1 MNIFLFA
8 KKSFNR
14 FSLFCVLW
22 KGNIFLLSSTSYLFI
37 FFGNCHRTQNV
48 ILMYLGLERVRATD
62 SPFTVSFLY
71 TLSYS
76 SFLLFQHKNLFKIIF
91 SFFILNFSTLLDYRY
106 HRRISLE
113 LHKNTLK
120 LPDFELEKKSEF
132 LKKSF

>member
-1 MNIFLFA
+1 MWIIFLKESINLNSMTNEYLLICQ
-8 KKSFNR
+8 KKFQQVFSFP
-14 FSLFCVLW
+14 VLW
-22 KGNIFLLSSTSYLFI
+22 NENIFLLSSTSYLFI
-37 FFGNCHRTQNV
+37 FFGNYHRTQNV

-71 TLSYS
+71 ALSYS

-113 LHKNTLK
+113 LQKNTL
-120 LPDFELEKKSEF
+120 
-132 LKKSF
+132 

>member
-8 KKSFNR
+8 KKGSTGF
-14 FSLFCVLW
+14 LFLCPL
-22 KGNIFLLSSTSYLFI
+22 KRKHFLLSSTSYLFI

-62 SPFTVSFLY
+62 SPFTVSFLC

-113 LHKNTLK
+113 LQKNTLR
-120 LPDFELEKKSEF
+120 LPECEFKK
-132 LKKSF
+132 

>member
-8 KKSFNR
+8 KKVSTGFLFFCPLKRKHFPTFINIISLYIFWQLSSNPKCDINVSWFGTCSSNR
-14 FSLFCVLW
+14 FSFYS
-22 KGNIFLLSSTSYLFI
+22 F
-37 FFGNCHRTQNV
+37 
-48 ILMYLGLERVRATD
+48 
-62 SPFTVSFLY
+62 FLY

-120 LPDFELEKKSEF
+120 LPDFELEKKREF